1 MKNLLLIFSV
11 LLSTSLSGGL
21 LQVFVTSDV
30 TTPVAT
36 LQEGDSLQ
44 LKSTLPLSTN
54 TTNLWYTDRYIKV
67 FYPGIGTAILG
78 TNNGSLY
85 ASPESII
92 YGPCE
97 VSIYNEHIN
106 NFKFVCNFEIIR
118 ASEIQYQNGNI
129 VSVPSDVQGAGTH
142 NIVVETSSD
151 LINWTPVHSSAIS
164 GGSEA
169 FVRTRISTSE

>member
-11 LLSTSLSGGL
+11 LLSTSLSAVEYGQL
-21 LQVFVTSDV
+21 LYNQSF
-30 TTPVAT
+30 T
-36 LQEGDSLQ
+36 LEEGDAFEILAFPPYSNSEV
-44 LKSTLPLSTN
+44 KF
-54 TTNLWYTDRYIKV
+54 KV
-67 FYPGIGTAILG
+67 NGNQVLTGIGNRNSQSWPMP
-78 TNNGSLY
+78 TNYVLV
-85 ASPESII
+85 
-92 YGPCE
+92 GPGE
-97 VSIYNEHIN
+97 VVNTHPYISY
-106 NFKFVCNFEIIR
+106 KLTR

-129 VSVPSDVQGAGTH
+129 VSVPSDVQGAGSH